1 MLLYVYIYFF
11 GFFNSFSSKLLFIE
25 TGTGTRHLN
34 KFTLLQHDSKEYK
47 KLRFHW
53 NFSRIIPIEA
63 PILACT
69 INVLHNM
76 LFRIKIELLK
86 TVVSLENIA
95 VNMFFE
101 NSTELIELDYQQRVV
116 KAFPG
121 PGYLRSEDGVVWLY
135 I

>member
-34 KFTLLQHDSKEYK
+34 KFTLLQHDSKDYK
-47 KLRFHW
+47 KLRFH
-53 NFSRIIPIEA
+53 IIPIEA
-63 PILACT
+63 AILACT
-69 INVLHNM
+69 VNDLHNM
-76 LFRIKIELLK
+76 LFKIKIELLK
-86 TVVSLENIA
+86 TVVSLKNIA

-121 PGYLRSEDGVVWLY
+121 PGYLRSEDGVV
-135 I
+135 